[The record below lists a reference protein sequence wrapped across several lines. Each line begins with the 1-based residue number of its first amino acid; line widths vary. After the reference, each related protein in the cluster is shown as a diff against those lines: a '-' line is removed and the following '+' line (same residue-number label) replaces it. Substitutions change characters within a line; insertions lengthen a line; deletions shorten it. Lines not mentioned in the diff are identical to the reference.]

1 MGTEIKD
8 MLDSVA
14 GVRADWREDWRE
26 DARQDWRFDFD
37 AVPGDLAGAAPI
49 NTVLPVISGTLN
61 VGDTLSVT
69 TGTWTGNPIPTY
81 TYQWRVDGSDVGG
94 ATTNS
99 YVLQPGDATFMVD
112 CRVTATNS
120 EGSANVLALPVG
132 PVV

>member
-14 GVRADWREDWRE
+14 GVRKDWREDFRE

-37 AVPGDLAGAAPI
+37 AIPGNLPGSAPV
-49 NTVLPVISGTLN
+49 NTILPVISGTLN

-69 TGTWTGNPIPTY
+69 TGTWTGNPAPTY
-81 TYQWRVDGSDVGG
+81 AYQWRVNGGNVG
-94 ATTNS
+94 TNSNS
-99 YVLQPGDATFMVD
+99 YVLQPGDSTFMVD
-112 CRVTATNS
+112 CSVTATNV
-120 EGSANVLALPVG
+120 EGSANVLAAAVG